1 MINYIEKIWCKNHF
15 HPEIASKLH
24 EETASKKLIYTLK

>member
-1 MINYIEKIWCKNHF
+1 MNNYNKKIWCKKKF

-24 EETASKKLIYTLK
+24 EETASKKFI

>member
-1 MINYIEKIWCKNHF
+1 MNNYKKIWCKKKF

-24 EETASKKLIYTLK
+24 EETASKTLI